1 MRLGLDLGTNSIGWC
16 LLNLDDSGNPSSI
29 FRTGVRIFN
38 DGRDP
43 KSLSSLKANRRQA
56 RSARRRRDRFLQRQ
70 SFLINEMVRR
80 GLMPKDD
87 HERKSLA
94 LKDPWQIRKTALDK
108 ELSPYDVGRAF
119 FHINQRR
126 GFKSN
131 RKSQDNEAGVVKQS
145 IAELEMRLS
154 ETGARTLGEFL
165 ADRHASG
172 EPVRARRL
180 GDQTSALY
188 DLYPDRYMLE
198 KEFDEIWSSQASY
211 NPALFSGDAKD
222 VIKGI
227 IFYQRKLKPQEV
239 GRCTLIPEETRIS
252 KSLPSFQRFRI
263 YQELAN
269 LAWLDREGRA
279 HLITSSLPAR
289 DALFKEL
296 EAKKKVTFKGMR
308 RILKK
313 MNVFDFDASFN
324 LESDI
329 RQHLDGNMTSCLMRS
344 EDLLGAA
351 WDSMSEDDQDALI
364 LMLNDDQMDDEE
376 VEARLS
382 SDLGLSK
389 EQIEACLD
397 VRLPDGHG
405 ALSKAA
411 IDKILPILRDQGL
424 SYYEAKKEAGLD
436 GDEYDPN
443 APLSD
448 RLDYYGKAL
457 AGHVMGASGEPE
469 DRDEARYGSISN
481 PSVHIS
487 LNQIRQVVNEIIRLH
502 GKPEEIVLEIG
513 RDLPMGVDGKRE
525 LQRLQKRN
533 QDKNEEARAAL
544 SKLGVIDIKNN
555 RQKFQLWEQ
564 LAFNEDERVCPFTG
578 KPISLANLFSDE
590 IEVEHLLPFSS
601 TLDDS
606 MSNKVVCY
614 REANRVKGKRS
625 PFEAFGS
632 SPDGYVWEKILERS
646 KRLPGGKRWRF
657 LPNAMEMFE
666 EEGGFME
673 RHLNDM
679 RYISRYTSQY
689 LSTILPKNKIWVVTG
704 RLTSM
709 LRHFWSLNSVL
720 RGHNDDAEG
729 PARKMRDDH
738 RHHAVDAVVIA
749 MTSRGMLQAVS
760 KSARRSEIDN
770 IDHLFH
776 DRIDPWDGFRDEVK
790 KKIDE
795 IIVSHRPRKK
805 HQGQLHMDTAYGV
818 VEHNDNGPS
827 LVVSRKKIED
837 FKTLKHVGQIRD
849 PIIKSGLEEELRG
862 LSGKDFKTAM
872 SSWCRARGIKSLRVL
887 EALSVIPIQDRNG
900 KTYKGYSGRGNAYMD
915 IYEEPVTGRWKSE
928 IVSRFDAQS
937 SKAFTP
943 KWQKEYPTARLV
955 MRIRI
960 NDLLRLKSG
969 EREEVY
975 RIQKLSGGKITLA
988 PHFEANVAARD
999 GDKSDPFSFM
1009 NKSASSLQSAG
1020 AKRLHISPTGLI
1032 SGA

>member
-80 GLMPKDD
+80 GLMPKDE

-198 KEFDEIWSSQASY
+198 KEFDEIWSSQASH
-211 NPALFSGDAKD
+211 NASLFSDDAKD
-222 VIKGI
+222 AIKGI

-269 LAWLDREGRA
+269 LSWLDREGKA
-279 HLITSSLPAR
+279 HPVTSSLEAR
-289 DALFKEL
+289 DALFNEL

-308 RILKK
+308 RILRR

-382 SDLGLSK
+382 SDYGLSK

-424 SYYEAKKEAGLD
+424 
-436 GDEYDPN
+436 
-443 APLSD
+443 
-448 RLDYYGKAL
+448 DY
-457 AGHVMGASGEPE
+457 H
-469 DRDEARYGSISN
+469 
-481 PSVHIS
+481 
-487 LNQIRQVVNEIIRLH
+487 
-502 GKPEEIVLEIG
+502 
-513 RDLPMGVDGKRE
+513 
-525 LQRLQKRN
+525 
-533 QDKNEEARAAL
+533 RA
-544 SKLGVIDIKNN
+544 
-555 RQKFQLWEQ
+555 
-564 LAFNEDERVCPFTG
+564 
-578 KPISLANLFSDE
+578 
-590 IEVEHLLPFSS
+590 
-601 TLDDS
+601 
-606 MSNKVVCY
+606 
-614 REANRVKGKRS
+614 
-625 PFEAFGS
+625 
-632 SPDGYVWEKILERS
+632 
-646 KRLPGGKRWRF
+646 
-657 LPNAMEMFE
+657 
-666 EEGGFME
+666 
-673 RHLNDM
+673 
-679 RYISRYTSQY
+679 
-689 LSTILPKNKIWVVTG
+689 
-704 RLTSM
+704 
-709 LRHFWSLNSVL
+709 
-720 RGHNDDAEG
+720 
-729 PARKMRDDH
+729 
-738 RHHAVDAVVIA
+738 
-749 MTSRGMLQAVS
+749 
-760 KSARRSEIDN
+760 
-770 IDHLFH
+770 
-776 DRIDPWDGFRDEVK
+776 
-790 KKIDE
+790 
-795 IIVSHRPRKK
+795 
-805 HQGQLHMDTAYGV
+805 
-818 VEHNDNGPS
+818 
-827 LVVSRKKIED
+827 
-837 FKTLKHVGQIRD
+837 
-849 PIIKSGLEEELRG
+849 
-862 LSGKDFKTAM
+862 
-872 SSWCRARGIKSLRVL
+872 
-887 EALSVIPIQDRNG
+887 
-900 KTYKGYSGRGNAYMD
+900 
-915 IYEEPVTGRWKSE
+915 
-928 IVSRFDAQS
+928 
-937 SKAFTP
+937 
-943 KWQKEYPTARLV
+943 
-955 MRIRI
+955 
-960 NDLLRLKSG
+960 
-969 EREEVY
+969 
-975 RIQKLSGGKITLA
+975 
-988 PHFEANVAARD
+988 
-999 GDKSDPFSFM
+999 
-1009 NKSASSLQSAG
+1009 
-1020 AKRLHISPTGLI
+1020 
-1032 SGA
+1032 